1 MTIALDPRTHSA
13 VTSSDGPDKT
23 KEMSIGEAPIP
34 LYGVLSFSEL
44 EDIQAQAIAS
54 EQEWKLRDFL
64 QAIIGNILCTDLLPE
79 IQQDLIATA
88 TRDYHLRVA
97 VLRGMESTDELP
109 APMERTLG
117 DDGPEVEDEDV
128 YTSADGGMLLWK
140 EKNSGRLRIL
150 TAFSNQFRDKDN
162 PSEILSEKAHKTYVD
177 MVDQGIIDYPE
188 GWHWHTPGTRW
199 WKADW
204 LDYSDGF
211 ILASGLV
218 DPGHEHEA
226 YAVAEMGDAVAMSH
240 GMLPNLLIR
249 QQLDPS
255 VIDFY
260 ITKEITDLP
269 SPVAAN
275 PLTGIL
281 VLKEGEDMALTPAKR
296 QYLLKAGLTD
306 EQVAALEGDLATK
319 SSEARESGLEYK
331 EAGTDSAEAVAE
343 AVAEAPAEESTE
355 VAVETAPE
363 PVLEPAAVMAEAVQ
377 PAVAVSEEAF
387 AAFRN
392 EVADSLASIMN
403 TFAESLAVITEQM
416 TGRLDGVELAVK
428 EMSASDQ
435 ERVADLAA
443 ATPPTSLAAMI
454 QQRAITSNDA
464 RIRANTKLAKDRPH
478 EKEANE
484 VAGPTPYSFLNSLVA
499 ASRNGYT
506 DEAN

>member
-1 MTIALDPRTHSA
+1 MTIALDPRTHSTVVPGDA
-13 VTSSDGPDKT
+13 GDKT
-23 KEMSIGEAPIP
+23 KEGPPVP

-44 EDIQAQAIAS
+44 EDIQASVIAS
-54 EQEWKLRDFL
+54 EQEWKLREFL
-64 QAIIGNILCTDLLPE
+64 QVIIQNILCADLPPM
-79 IQQDLIATA
+79 IQEERIGQAV
-88 TRDYHLRVA
+88 RDYHLRVSI
-97 VLRGMESTDELP
+97 LQGTESTDELP

-117 DDGPEVEDEDV
+117 DEGPEATDEDV

-140 EKNSGRLRIL
+140 EKSSGRLRIL
-150 TAFSNQFRDKDN
+150 TAFSNQFRDQDN
-162 PSEILSEKAHKTYVD
+162 PSEILSEKAHKTFVE
-177 MVDQGIIDYPE
+177 MVDQGIVDYPE
-188 GWHWHTPGTRW
+188 GWHWHTKGTRW

-226 YAVAEMGDAVAMSH
+226 YAVASMGDAVAMSH
-240 GMLPNLLIR
+240 GMLPDLLIR

-331 EAGTDSAEAVAE
+331 EAGTDGATDV
-343 AVAEAPAEESTE
+343 VEAPAEESTE

-363 PVLEPAAVMAEAVQ
+363 TLEPVMSVVETVV

-392 EVADSLASIMN
+392 EVADTMASMMSAFTDSMAAI
-403 TFAESLAVITEQM
+403 AEQL

-428 EMSASDQ
+428 EMSEADR

-454 QQRAITSNDA
+454 QERAITSADA
-464 RIRANTKLAKDRPH
+464 RIRGNTKLAKDRPH
-478 EKEANE
+478 EKEATP
-484 VAGPTPYSFLNSLVA
+484 AGPTPYSFLNTLVA

-506 DEAN
+506 DETN